1 MDSGSEIPEDLNE
14 PLLHDIQ
21 SIKVYRVRWFILLIY
36 CINIMNNGVMFMGL
50 SAIPNVS
57 AKFYEVNT
65 VYIEWISNIFL
76 LTYVFIALPG
86 SFLNKRF
93 GIRPILLV
101 CSTLQLI
108 GCALR
113 LAGYQEEWFFLVVIG
128 QVLGAISLGLI
139 LQVSSKL
146 SFQWFPEY
154 ERATATTIGL
164 LFNIL
169 GVALGFAL
177 PSSIVRETTDR
188 KYLEEDLK
196 LLFLVQFI
204 MNLIAFL
211 LTILFFREKPV
222 TSPSPIIREESKESF
237 TKILKLLISNKYFMV
252 VANAYSLYYGLCC
265 AVTVI
270 VSSLVSINYGNG
282 YSSLIGWMGC
292 FYNIAACI
300 TSVFLAIWLDRYKKF
315 QIGAILLTLG
325 SVVMWTTF
333 VIVLNYVH
341 SFVAVFILFVLF
353 GFVGVSYFATG
364 VEQVAE
370 MTYPVPE
377 EISSGFLLT
386 LANLYATI
394 FIFTFAPVVQRGY
407 PKTVEFVIAGI
418 YLCSFVLSCLGKTEL
433 RRGNAES
440 VAGSSSLAH

>member
-1 MDSGSEIPEDLNE
+1 MDSGSEILEDLNE
-14 PLLHDIQ
+14 PLLHDIL
-21 SIKVYRVRWFILLIY
+21 STKVYKVRWFILLIY

-50 SAIPNVS
+50 SAIPNVA
-57 AKFYEVNT
+57 AKFYGVNT

-86 SFLNKRF
+86 SYLNNKF

-113 LAGYQEEWFFLVVIG
+113 LAGYQEKWFFLVVIG

-146 SFQWFPEY
+146 SFQWFPEH
-154 ERATATTIGL
+154 ERATATTIGI

-177 PSSIVRETTDR
+177 PCSIVRETMDR
-188 KYLEEDLK
+188 KNLEEDMK

-211 LTILFFREKPV
+211 LTVLFFQEKP
-222 TSPSPIIREESKESF
+222 TTPPSSIIRDKSKESF
-237 TKILKLLISNKYFMV
+237 TKKLKLLISNKYFMI
-252 VANAYSLYYGLCC
+252 VANAYSLYYGLYC
-265 AVTVI
+265 AVSVI
-270 VSSLVSINYGNG
+270 VSSLVSIKYQNG
-282 YSSLIGWMGC
+282 YSSLIGWMGF

-300 TSVFLAIWLDRYKKF
+300 TSILLAIWLDRYKKF
-315 QIGAILLTLG
+315 QVGAILLTIG
-325 SVVMWTTF
+325 SLVIWTTF
-333 VIVLNYVH
+333 VIVLNYIR
-341 SFVAVFILFVLF
+341 SFVPVFILFVLY
-353 GFVGVSYFATG
+353 GFVGVSYFAIG

-407 PKTVEFVIAGI
+407 PKTIEFVIAGI
-418 YLCSFVLSCLGKTEL
+418 YLCSFILSCLGKTEL

-440 VAGSSSLAH
+440 IARSSSLPH

>member
-1 MDSGSEIPEDLNE
+1 MDSGSEILEDLNE
-14 PLLHDIQ
+14 PLLHDIL
-21 SIKVYRVRWFILLIY
+21 STKVYKVRWFILLIY

-50 SAIPNVS
+50 SAIPNVA
-57 AKFYEVNT
+57 AKFYGVNT

-86 SFLNKRF
+86 SFLNNKF

-113 LAGYQEEWFFLVVIG
+113 LAGYQEKWFFLVVIG

-146 SFQWFPEY
+146 SFQWFPEH
-154 ERATATTIGL
+154 ERATATTIGI

-177 PSSIVRETTDR
+177 PCSIVRETMDR
-188 KYLEEDLK
+188 KNLEEDMK

-211 LTILFFREKPV
+211 LTVLFFQEKP
-222 TSPSPIIREESKESF
+222 TTPPSSIIRDKSKESF
-237 TKILKLLISNKYFMV
+237 TKKLKLLISNKYFMI
-252 VANAYSLYYGLCC
+252 VANAYSLYYGLYC
-265 AVTVI
+265 AVSVI
-270 VSSLVSINYGNG
+270 VSSLVSIKYQNG
-282 YSSLIGWMGC
+282 YSSLIGWMGF

-300 TSVFLAIWLDRYKKF
+300 TSVLLAIWLDRYKKF
-315 QIGAILLTLG
+315 QVGAILLTIG
-325 SVVMWTTF
+325 SLVIWTTF
-333 VIVLNYVH
+333 VIVLNYIH
-341 SFVAVFILFVLF
+341 SFVPVFILFVLY

-364 VEQVAE
+364 VEQVVE

-407 PKTVEFVIAGI
+407 PETIEFVIAGI
-418 YLCSFVLSCLGKTEL
+418 YLCSFILSCLGKTEL

-440 VAGSSSLAH
+440 IARSSSLPH